1 MKHPSDAA
9 LGVVKCDTQAGSQGV
24 RCQIGAWLGA
34 DLEIGNSYN
43 NSRHLIRDCVE
54 GSHWQNAKLIDSRHE
69 ESENSLPTR
78 SLPRC
83 LAVTELR
90 CHSATRGMFEIKDKP
105 KMVERAVLVGA
116 YCGTASESEAASLL
130 DELAELVNTLGIPIV
145 GRQLVHHRE
154 PHARY
159 LMGSG
164 KAEEVADIAKTA
176 QADVIIFDNELTP
189 SQQRNWEKLTGFL
202 VIDRQEVIL
211 DIFAKRAQTMEA
223 RLQVDLARMEHS
235 LPRLV
240 RAWSHLGKQG
250 GGIGSKGE
258 GESQLEQDKRKIRGQ
273 IDRLKSELEAV
284 KRRRATQRKDRKR
297 APVPNAAIVGYTNAG
312 KSSLLRAL
320 TGAEV
325 LVEDK
330 LFATLDTTTRKIALP
345 NKQPLLLTDTVGF
358 VRKLPHGLVEA
369 FNATLEEA
377 VMSDF
382 LIHVLDV
389 SQAEVMDFYE
399 TTRSVLHELGADSR
413 RTLIVFNKI
422 DNLADSS
429 VISEMRSRFP
439 EAVFISVKTGA
450 GLEELVSRIGEF
462 VADDLLTWELQI
474 PQSRADLIARLHRE
488 ADIRHSEYVENDVRL
503 RVRLTPKASRTYSAF
518 RVGL

>member
-1 MKHPSDAA
+1 M
-9 LGVVKCDTQAGSQGV
+9 
-24 RCQIGAWLGA
+24 
-34 DLEIGNSYN
+34 
-43 NSRHLIRDCVE
+43 
-54 GSHWQNAKLIDSRHE
+54 
-69 ESENSLPTR
+69 
-78 SLPRC
+78 
-83 LAVTELR
+83 
-90 CHSATRGMFEIKDKP
+90 
-105 KMVERAVLVGA
+105 LVGA
-116 YCGTASESEAASLL
+116 YCGHASEYEASSLL

-164 KAEEVADIAKTA
+164 KAEELADIAKEA
-176 QADVIIFDNELTP
+176 KADVIIFDNELTP
-189 SQQRNWEKLTGFL
+189 SQQRNWEKLTGML

-223 RLQVDLARMEHS
+223 RLQVDLARMEYS

-320 TGAEV
+320 TGAQV

-345 NKQPLLLTDTVGF
+345 NNQPLLLTDTVGF

-389 SQAEVMDFYE
+389 SQPEVMDFYE

-422 DNLADSS
+422 DNVADES
-429 VISEMRSRFP
+429 VIREMRSRFP

-450 GLEELVSRIGEF
+450 GLEELVSRISEF
-462 VADDLLTWELQI
+462 VADDLITLELQI

-488 ADIRHSEYVENDVRL
+488 ADIRHSEYIDNDVRL
-503 RVRLTPKASRTYSAF
+503 RVRLAPKAASAYSTF

>member
-1 MKHPSDAA
+1 
-9 LGVVKCDTQAGSQGV
+9 
-24 RCQIGAWLGA
+24 
-34 DLEIGNSYN
+34 
-43 NSRHLIRDCVE
+43 
-54 GSHWQNAKLIDSRHE
+54 
-69 ESENSLPTR
+69 
-78 SLPRC
+78 
-83 LAVTELR
+83 
-90 CHSATRGMFEIKDKP
+90 MFEIKEKP
-105 KMVERAVLVGA
+105 KMVEKAALIGA
-116 YCGTASESEAASLL
+116 YCGTASESDASSLL
-130 DELAELVNTLGIPIV
+130 DELVELVNTLGIPIV
-145 GRQLVHHRE
+145 SRQLVHHRE
-154 PHARY
+154 PHARF

-164 KAEEVADIAKTA
+164 KAEEIAALAKEA
-176 QADVIIFDNELTP
+176 AADVLIFDNELTP
-189 SQQRNWEKLTGFL
+189 SQQRNWEKLTGML

-211 DIFAKRAQTMEA
+211 DIFAKRAQTREA
-223 RLQVDLARMEHS
+223 RLQVDLARMEYS

-240 RAWSHLGKQG
+240 RAWTHLGKQG

-273 IDRLKSELEAV
+273 IDRLKSELESV

-320 TGAEV
+320 TGAQV

-345 NKQPLLLTDTVGF
+345 NNQPLLLTDTVGF
-358 VRKLPHGLVEA
+358 VRKLPHGLVQA

-382 LIHVLDV
+382 LIHVLDI
-389 SQAEVMDFYE
+389 SQPEVMEFYE
-399 TTRSVLHELGADSR
+399 TTRGVLHELGADSR
-413 RTLIVFNKI
+413 RTLVVFNKI
-422 DNLADSS
+422 DAVGENS
-429 VISEMRSRFP
+429 VAAEMRARFP

-462 VADDLLTWELQI
+462 VADDLQTLELRI

-488 ADIRHSEYVENDVRL
+488 GDIRHSEYVDNDIQM
-503 RVRLTPKASRTYSAF
+503 RVRLAPKAAAAYTAF
-518 RVGL
+518 HIRR

>member
-1 MKHPSDAA
+1 
-9 LGVVKCDTQAGSQGV
+9 
-24 RCQIGAWLGA
+24 
-34 DLEIGNSYN
+34 
-43 NSRHLIRDCVE
+43 
-54 GSHWQNAKLIDSRHE
+54 
-69 ESENSLPTR
+69 
-78 SLPRC
+78 
-83 LAVTELR
+83 
-90 CHSATRGMFEIKDKP
+90 MFEIKEKP
-105 KMVERAVLVGA
+105 KMVEKAALIGA
-116 YCGTASESEAASLL
+116 YCGTASESDASSLL
-130 DELAELVNTLGIPIV
+130 DELVELVNTLGIPIV
-145 GRQLVHHRE
+145 SRQLVHHRE

-164 KAEEVADIAKTA
+164 KAEEIAALAKEA
-176 QADVIIFDNELTP
+176 AADVLIFDNELTP
-189 SQQRNWEKLTGFL
+189 SQQRNWEKLTGML

-211 DIFAKRAQTMEA
+211 DIFAKRAQTREA
-223 RLQVDLARMEHS
+223 RLQVDLARMEYS

-250 GGIGSKGE
+250 GGIGAKGE

-312 KSSLLRAL
+312 KSSLLRSL
-320 TGAEV
+320 TGAQV

-345 NKQPLLLTDTVGF
+345 NNQPLLLTDTVGF
-358 VRKLPHGLVEA
+358 VRKLPHGLVQA

-382 LIHVLDV
+382 LIHVLDI
-389 SQAEVMDFYE
+389 SQSEVMEFYE

-413 RTLIVFNKI
+413 RTLVVFNKI
-422 DNLADSS
+422 DAVADDS
-429 VISEMRSRFP
+429 VVAEMRARFP
-439 EAVFISVKTGA
+439 EAVFVSVKTGA

-462 VADDLLTWELQI
+462 VADDLQTLELRI

-488 ADIRHSEYVENDVRL
+488 GDIRHSEYLDNDIQM
-503 RVRLTPKASRTYSAF
+503 RVRLAPKAAAAYTAF
-518 RVGL
+518 QIGR

>member
-1 MKHPSDAA
+1 
-9 LGVVKCDTQAGSQGV
+9 
-24 RCQIGAWLGA
+24 
-34 DLEIGNSYN
+34 
-43 NSRHLIRDCVE
+43 
-54 GSHWQNAKLIDSRHE
+54 
-69 ESENSLPTR
+69 
-78 SLPRC
+78 
-83 LAVTELR
+83 
-90 CHSATRGMFEIKDKP
+90 
-105 KMVERAVLVGA
+105 
-116 YCGTASESEAASLL
+116 
-130 DELAELVNTLGIPIV
+130 
-145 GRQLVHHRE
+145 
-154 PHARY
+154 
-159 LMGSG
+159 
-164 KAEEVADIAKTA
+164 
-176 QADVIIFDNELTP
+176 
-189 SQQRNWEKLTGFL
+189 
-202 VIDRQEVIL
+202 
-211 DIFAKRAQTMEA
+211 MEY
-223 RLQVDLARMEHS
+223 S

-320 TGAEV
+320 TGAQV

-345 NKQPLLLTDTVGF
+345 NNQPLLLTDTVGF

-389 SQAEVMDFYE
+389 SQPEVMEFYE

-422 DNLADSS
+422 DNVSDDS
-429 VISEMRSRFP
+429 VLREMHSKFP
-439 EAVFISVKTGA
+439 EAVFISVRTGA
-450 GLEELVSRIGEF
+450 GLQELVSRISEF
-462 VADDLLTWELQI
+462 VADDLLTMELQI

-488 ADIRHSEYVENDVRL
+488 ADIRHSEYVDNDVRV
-503 RVRLTPKASRTYSAF
+503 RVRITPKAAAAYSAF
-518 RVGL
+518 RVGV

>member
-1 MKHPSDAA
+1 
-9 LGVVKCDTQAGSQGV
+9 
-24 RCQIGAWLGA
+24 
-34 DLEIGNSYN
+34 
-43 NSRHLIRDCVE
+43 
-54 GSHWQNAKLIDSRHE
+54 
-69 ESENSLPTR
+69 
-78 SLPRC
+78 
-83 LAVTELR
+83 
-90 CHSATRGMFEIKDKP
+90 MFEIKEKP
-105 KMVERAVLVGA
+105 KMVEKAALIGA
-116 YCGTASESEAASLL
+116 YCGTASESDASSLL
-130 DELAELVNTLGIPIV
+130 DELVELVNTLGIPIV
-145 GRQLVHHRE
+145 SRQLVHHRE

-164 KAEEVADIAKTA
+164 KAEEIAALAKEA
-176 QADVIIFDNELTP
+176 AADVLIFDNELTP
-189 SQQRNWEKLTGFL
+189 SQQRNWEKLTGML

-211 DIFAKRAQTMEA
+211 DIFAKRAQTREA
-223 RLQVDLARMEHS
+223 RLQVDLARMEYS

-250 GGIGSKGE
+250 GGIGAKGE

-312 KSSLLRAL
+312 KSSLLRSL
-320 TGAEV
+320 TGAQV

-345 NKQPLLLTDTVGF
+345 NNQPLLLTDTVGF
-358 VRKLPHGLVEA
+358 VRKLPHGLVQA

-382 LIHVLDV
+382 LIHVLDI
-389 SQAEVMDFYE
+389 SQLEVMEFYE

-413 RTLIVFNKI
+413 RTLVVFNKI
-422 DNLADSS
+422 DAVADNS
-429 VISEMRSRFP
+429 VVAEMRARFP
-439 EAVFISVKTGA
+439 EAVFVSVKTGA

-462 VADDLLTWELQI
+462 VADDLQTLELRI

-488 ADIRHSEYVENDVRL
+488 GDIRHSEYVDNDIQM
-503 RVRLTPKASRTYSAF
+503 RVRLAPKAAAAYTAF
-518 RVGL
+518 QIGR